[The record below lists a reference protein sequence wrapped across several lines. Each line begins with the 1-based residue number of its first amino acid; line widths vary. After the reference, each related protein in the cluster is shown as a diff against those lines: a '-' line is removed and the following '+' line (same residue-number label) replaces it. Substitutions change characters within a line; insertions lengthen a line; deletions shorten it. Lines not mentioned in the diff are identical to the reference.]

1 MVSTLAPDVLCS
13 FLIFALD
20 LSLQGMDIIL
30 VIKFFKFK
38 KKKNLIRSA
47 HHDTANHAMSA
58 QSPSN
63 SPYDL

>member
-20 LSLQGMDIIL
+20 LALQGMDIIL

-38 KKKNLIRSA
+38 KKKNF
-47 HHDTANHAMSA
+47 N
-58 QSPSN
+58 
-63 SPYDL
+63 